1 MYINILYKMYG
12 AAVAK
17 CPANLAGNNAGNICD
32 TGLHP
37 VGATNT
43 QLNSFLA
50 TVFGVLA
57 VVAVILLVIG
67 GIQFMTSGGN
77 SEQTNKAKNTIL
89 YALIGLAVAISAE
102 LIVAFILKRIQGL

>member
-1 MYINILYKMYG
+1 MYG
-12 AAVAK
+12 AAGDAVAK
-17 CPANLAGNNAGNICD
+17 CPADLAGNNCD
-32 TGLHP
+32 TGLP
-37 VGATNT
+37 TVGATNT
-43 QLNSFLA
+43 QLNSLLA

>member
-12 AAVAK
+12 AAVAN
-17 CPANLAGNNAGNICD
+17 CPKDLAGNNCD
-32 TGLHP
+32 TGLP
-37 VGATNT
+37 TVGATNT

-57 VVAVILLVIG
+57 VVAAVLLVVG

-77 SEQTNKAKNTIL
+77 SEQTNKARNTIL
-89 YALIGLAVAISAE
+89 YALIGLAVAVSAE
-102 LIVAFILKRIQGL
+102 LIVAFVLDRIKGL

>member
-17 CPANLAGNNAGNICD
+17 CTNDLAGNNCD
-32 TGLHP
+32 TGLP
-37 VGATNT
+37 TVGATNT

-102 LIVAFILKRIQGL
+102 LIVAFILNKIQGL